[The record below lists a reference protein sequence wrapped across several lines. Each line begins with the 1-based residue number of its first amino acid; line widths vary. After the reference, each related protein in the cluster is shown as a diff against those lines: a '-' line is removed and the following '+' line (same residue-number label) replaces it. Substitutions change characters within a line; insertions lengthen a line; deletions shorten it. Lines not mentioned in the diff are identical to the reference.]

1 MTKRIGILALLHESN
16 TFLNEP
22 TELSHFR
29 LNLLATGDAVCAAF
43 RDTPHEVGGFLRA
56 IDAAPGFESVGIFGA
71 RAMPYG
77 PISANCWNELCEQL
91 EAALRAA
98 LPLDGLLVAPHGATV
113 AENAAD
119 ADGDW
124 LSRVRRIV
132 GPDLPIVG
140 TLDLHANVSE
150 KMAAACDALFGYRS
164 NPHLDQFERG
174 LQAGRCLVRALE
186 TGIRPRMSLV
196 RLPLCVNIERQATE
210 EPQGLQLCQRAD
222 ELAAAGADVQGI
234 SYLFGFPY
242 SDVPEMGATVLA
254 VADSAEVSRGLAA
267 DLANFWWSHREDF
280 AGQLISVEQA
290 IAEAV
295 QQGADGGP
303 VGLLDMGDNVGGGS
317 PGDGTWIAHAWLQH
331 GRGPCLVVLADAA
344 AVQRSEQAGIG
355 GSWSGPIGGLVDP
368 VRHGPPVEDE
378 WTVVGLA
385 DGKFNETEAR
395 HGGYSRFD
403 QGRTA
408 VLRGKRGLTVEVTT
422 LRMAPL
428 SLQQVLSAGIRPEQ
442 FAAVVLKGVHAPV
455 AAWRSVC
462 SRLIRVNTDGVT
474 TADLGRLRF
483 EQRRVPMYPFEPAIS
498 WRAE

>member
-16 TFLNEP
+16 TFLHEP
-22 TELSHFR
+22 TDLTHFQ
-29 LNLLATGDAVCAAF
+29 LNLLTSGDAVCAAF
-43 RDTPHEVGGFLRA
+43 RNTPHEVGGFLQA
-56 IDAAPGFESVGIFGA
+56 IDETPEVKAVGIFAA

-77 PISANCWNELCEQL
+77 PISADCWDQLCARLQT
-91 EAALRAA
+91 ALQAA

-124 LSRVRRIV
+124 LSRVRQIV
-132 GPDLPIVG
+132 GPELPIVG
-140 TLDLHANVSE
+140 TLDLHANVSA
-150 KMAAACDALFGYRS
+150 KMASACDALFGYRS
-164 NPHLDQFERG
+164 NPHLDQFARG
-174 LQAGRCLVRALE
+174 LQAGRCLIRALS
-186 TGIRPRMSLV
+186 TGIRPQMSLV
-196 RLPLCVNIERQATE
+196 QLPLCVNIERQATE
-210 EPQGLQLCQRAD
+210 EPQGLQLRERAD
-222 ELAAAGADVQGI
+222 QLAATADHVHGL

-242 SDVPEMGATVLA
+242 SDVPEMGASVLA
-254 VADSAEVSRGLAA
+254 VADSADVAHGLAT

-280 AGQLISVEQA
+280 AGHLVSVEQA

-295 QQGADGGP
+295 RQGHSDGP

-331 GRGPCLVVLADAA
+331 GQGPCLTVLADAA
-344 AVQRSEQAGIG
+344 AVSRSEAAGIG
-355 GSWSGPIGGLVDP
+355 NSWSGPIGARVDP
-368 VRHGPPVEDE
+368 LRHGPPLEDE
-378 WTVVGLA
+378 WTVLGLA
-385 DGKFNETEAR
+385 DGKFHETEAR

-403 QGRTA
+403 QGLTA
-408 VLRGKRGLTVEVTT
+408 VLRGRRGLIVQVTT

-474 TADLGRLRF
+474 TADLGRLTFAR
-483 EQRRVPMYPFEPAIS
+483 RRVPMYPFEPAVS
-498 WRAE
+498 WQAE